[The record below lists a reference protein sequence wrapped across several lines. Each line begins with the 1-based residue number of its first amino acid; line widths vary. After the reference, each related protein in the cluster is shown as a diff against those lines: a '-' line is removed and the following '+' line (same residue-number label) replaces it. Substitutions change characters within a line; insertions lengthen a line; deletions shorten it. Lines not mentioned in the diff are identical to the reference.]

1 MSPLKDESLERF
13 KQRMRAEI
21 RCARRAGYGA
31 AVVAAALEAAR
42 AAVEHE
48 LEMLRCREALAAA
61 TTPQTASLATKIRLA
76 WMRAREARAELAT
89 LKIQPARVVA
99 ALALLRAA
107 GFEVIDEGTARA
119 HGADFAPD
127 VRVLSFRLPVG
138 AAGGDE
144 DAR

>member
-1 MSPLKDESLERF
+1 MSPLKDEFLEGIKARF
-13 KQRMRAEI
+13 RAEI
-21 RCARRAGYGA
+21 RNARRAGYSA
-31 AVVAAALEAAR
+31 AFVLAALEASR
-42 AAVEHE
+42 VAVERE
-48 LEMLRCREALAAA
+48 LEELRWREALKAA
-61 TTPQTASLATKIRLA
+61 TGPQTASLATKIRLA
-76 WMRAREARAELAT
+76 WMRARESGAELAT

-138 AAGGDE
+138 AAGGD